1 MGDPDR
7 NPDLPTRP
15 ARIKLSGLRKSRKA
29 RSLRAKNPVALLPG
43 RQRFKHRLKKH
54 LRGALR
60 SKRSLAFIVLS
71 VLLRG
76 ALNRLENRG

>member
-43 RQRFKHRLKKH
+43 RQRFNT
-54 LRGALR
+54 
-60 SKRSLAFIVLS
+60 S
-71 VLLRG
+71 VEETSFAGR
-76 ALNRLENRG
+76 